1 MTLVTTFSKRELA
14 KDLAEMVDVAIVV
27 GHLHITKDRSPRR
40 HCGGSP
46 PKQPGVGESD
56 VARGGGSVPR
66 DTARFNLGSPL
77 GLIQFRKW
85 NESER
90 RHLSACMSREAVK
103 PFLIE
108 TDDEGRVRLTVRR
121 TRYNSWN
128 YPIVTSSV
136 VEETFATTA
145 QARAHAKEH
154 FGAEAGQFTTK

>member
-1 MTLVTTFSKRELA
+1 MT
-14 KDLAEMVDVAIVV
+14 
-27 GHLHITKDRSPRR
+27 
-40 HCGGSP
+40 
-46 PKQPGVGESD
+46 
-56 VARGGGSVPR
+56 
-66 DTARFNLGSPL
+66 
-77 GLIQFRKW
+77 
-85 NESER
+85 
-90 RHLSACMSREAVK
+90 REAIK